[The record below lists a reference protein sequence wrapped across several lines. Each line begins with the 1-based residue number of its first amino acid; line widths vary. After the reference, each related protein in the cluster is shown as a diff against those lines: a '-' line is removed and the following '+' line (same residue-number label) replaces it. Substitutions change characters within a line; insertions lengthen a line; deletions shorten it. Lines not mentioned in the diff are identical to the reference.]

1 MYQPKITRPDPAA
14 VADLLTGIAETQASD
29 RQIAAILDQAAAALR
44 ALGWNRYATRLTD
57 RSARA
62 ALKRRHQA
70 RAGGVARA

>member
-14 VADLLTGIAETQASD
+14 VADLLIGIAETQASD
-29 RQIAAILDQAAAALR
+29 RQIVAILDQAVSALR
-44 ALGWNRYATRLTD
+44 TLGWNRYAATVQA
-57 RSARA
+57 RSERS